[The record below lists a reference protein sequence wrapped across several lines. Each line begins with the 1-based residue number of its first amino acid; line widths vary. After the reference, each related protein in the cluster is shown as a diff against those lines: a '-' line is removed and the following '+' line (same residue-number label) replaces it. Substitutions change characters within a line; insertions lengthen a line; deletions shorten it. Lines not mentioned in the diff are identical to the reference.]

1 MQERWRKP
9 VESQETGDGLTFEQA
24 FTRLEDVVR
33 QLEGGQPSLDRAI
46 ELYEEGM
53 KLSRHCD
60 AMLRHAQL
68 RVSKLQS
75 DMSSAGNSARWGEGP
90 GDDSIDAPGGSAN
103 YGAGGVGSQNGPQR
117 GVQGGGHDGGSSGR
131 GPGFA
136 EVDDDDQSNLP
147 W

>member
-1 MQERWRKP
+1 MSTVGSMEP
-9 VESQETGDGLTFEQA
+9 SEGLTFEQA

-68 RVSKLQS
+68 KVSKLQAE
-75 DMSSAGNSARWGEGP
+75 MSSAGQPARGGEDADEDPFAESGFSAGQGSGAQQTSRRGQ
-90 GDDSIDAPGGSAN
+90 SGGSA
-103 YGAGGVGSQNGPQR
+103 GGFTAGGRS
-117 GVQGGGHDGGSSGR
+117 D
-131 GPGFA
+131 A
-136 EVDDDDQSNLP
+136 ADADDDGSMNLP

>member
-1 MQERWRKP
+1 MSTVGSMEP
-9 VESQETGDGLTFEQA
+9 SEGLTFEQA

-68 RVSKLQS
+68 KVSKLQAE
-75 DMSSAGNSARWGEGP
+75 MSSAGQPARGVEDADEGP
-90 GDDSIDAPGGSAN
+90 FA
-103 YGAGGVGSQNGPQR
+103 GAGGWDE
-117 GVQGGGHDGGSSGR
+117 HESGAQQTSRR
-131 GPGFA
+131 GPSGGNAGGFTA
-136 EVDDDDQSNLP
+136 GGRSDVGDADDDGSMNLP

>member
-1 MQERWRKP
+1 MEP
-9 VESQETGDGLTFEQA
+9 SEGLTFEQA

-53 KLSRHCD
+53 KLSRHCG

-68 RVSKLQS
+68 KVSKLQAE
-75 DMSSAGNSARWGEGP
+75 MSSAGQPARGVEDADEGP
-90 GDDSIDAPGGSAN
+90 FAESGFSAGQGSGVQQAPRRGLSGGN
-103 YGAGGVGSQNGPQR
+103 AGGFSAGGRSDVG
-117 GVQGGGHDGGSSGR
+117 D
-131 GPGFA
+131 A
-136 EVDDDDQSNLP
+136 DDDGSMNLP